1 MTVNDYIQQK
11 FQTFGIQLSEAD
23 LLDMCLN
30 GVELYGHN
38 YSCNPDDELTKEII
52 GVVNIIIAKFIPS
65 LLLRATSIGESGF
78 SMSWNIEGIKQYY
91 SFACKQYGLKD
102 ELSNK
107 PKCTFL

>member
-1 MTVNDYIQQK
+1 MTVNGYIQQK

-30 GVELYGHN
+30 SKISGEGEIA
-38 YSCNPDDELTKEII
+38 PDNHTR
-52 GVVNIIIAKFIPS
+52 VHVSIARFIPS
-65 LLLRATSIGESGF
+65 LLLRATSISESGF
-78 SMSWNIEGIKQYY
+78 SMSWNIQGVKDYY
-91 SFACKQYGLKD
+91 SLLCKQYGLKD

>member
-1 MTVNDYIQQK
+1 MIISDYIQQK

-30 GVELYGHN
+30 AKISGKDKMNGDCYGRA
-38 YSCNPDDELTKEII
+38 S
-52 GVVNIIIAKFIPS
+52 VAIAKFIPS
-65 LLLRATSIGESGF
+65 LLLRATSISDSGF
-78 SMSWNIEGIKQYY
+78 SMSWNLEEMKQYY
-91 SFACKQYGLKD
+91 SLLCKQYGLKD